1 MLPVLGVV
9 LQIVFG
15 LWWWFISCVSSDGER
30 DVQIAGKMLFLGVS
44 VLLGEV
50 SIWIR
55 LNKEHHAHWC
65 SGHHPLR
72 TWTGQ
77 KGRGRTDLLS
87 AWSGHPVHLPLDMDT
102 RGSGAFGLG
111 LGPTVL
117 LPLVLKPLSCQLSV
131 SRAHKPHR
139 LAGTWSGACQAL
151 ELWENKLLPSPSG
164 LRSGE
169 FEARISQEQKIW
181 GSGKEPCQFHLKQ
194 VSSICHFFTIHP
206 CLGFRRR
213 RCVVM
218 YDFNFCDN
226 EKEQSL
232 MADAVGLRK
241 MSEMLG

>member
-15 LWWWFISCVSSDGER
+15 LWWWFISCVSSNGER

-87 AWSGHPVHLPLDMDT
+87 AWSGHPVHLPLDMDS

-131 SRAHKPHR
+131 SRAHKPYR
-139 LAGTWSGACQAL
+139 PAGTWSGACQAL
-151 ELWENKLLPSPSG
+151 ELWENKLLLFKPSVCGILDEYHKYTEAG
-164 LRSGE
+164 LSTLPWMV
-169 FEARISQEQKIW
+169 ISIVFRCYLLW
-181 GSGKEPCQFHLKQ
+181 LK
-194 VSSICHFFTIHP
+194 
-206 CLGFRRR
+206 L
-213 RCVVM
+213 
-218 YDFNFCDN
+218 
-226 EKEQSL
+226 L
-232 MADAVGLRK
+232 
-241 MSEMLG
+241 